1 MSDQTV
7 GNVGRFFNHSAKPN
21 LFMQCVH
28 TGTCPG
34 VDEPQHGKYDDRMPK
49 LAFFAMKDIPAMT
62 EVRPSLPSGPAAC
75 GLRLMAL
82 CVCVVA
88 ADVRLRQEPRRA
100 AQAARQH
107 RKVAAARSAHVRMER
122 ILKQTRHGSRIHT
135 ATGAPSS
142 TNQEFI
148 RGCAAATPNR
158 SLHPA

>member
-62 EVRPSLPSGPAAC
+62 EVRPSSALWPG
-75 GLRLMAL
+75 GLRS
-82 CVCVVA
+82 VA
-88 ADVRLRQEPRRA
+88 HGFVRLRG
-100 AQAARQH
+100 
-107 RKVAAARSAHVRMER
+107 RS
-122 ILKQTRHGSRIHT
+122 
-135 ATGAPSS
+135 
-142 TNQEFI
+142 
-148 RGCAAATPNR
+148 
-158 SLHPA
+158 

>member
-62 EVRPSLPSGPAAC
+62 EVRPSCPLAR
-75 GLRLMAL
+75 RLAVCRSCL
-82 CVCVVA
+82 CA
-88 ADVRLRQEPRRA
+88 WSQLTFDYGKSHAE
-100 AQAARQH
+100 QH
-107 RKVAAARSAHVRMER
+107 K
-122 ILKQTRHGSRIHT
+122 
-135 ATGAPSS
+135 
-142 TNQEFI
+142 
-148 RGCAAATPNR
+148 
-158 SLHPA
+158 LHDNIAK

>member
-62 EVRPSLPSGPAAC
+62 EVRTSCALGSY

-107 RKVAAARSAHVRMER
+107 RKVAAAGMYEWSA
-122 ILKQTRHGSRIHT
+122 S
-135 ATGAPSS
+135 
-142 TNQEFI
+142 
-148 RGCAAATPNR
+148 
-158 SLHPA
+158 